1 MPRYRKPTVTR
12 FGMPAPARCA
22 RLGFTLV
29 ELLVVI
35 TIIGILISL
44 LLPAVQAARE
54 AARRA
59 QCQNHLKQ
67 IGLAFLNHENA
78 HGHLPT
84 GGWGWKWVGDP
95 DRGAGRRQP
104 GGWGYNVLPY
114 LEQEALYNAGLGETD
129 ATVKGNAMAEAISTP
144 LSVFVCPTRRRAI
157 AFTYDGREI
166 YNVPTPPS
174 VMARTDYAA
183 NAGSGSACGA
193 QGPANLQ
200 DGDATTDW
208 LQLNGVVYQASQVTI
223 AEIKDGTSNTYMVG
237 ERYINPDGY
246 FTGTESADDQSLHI
260 GHDQDTL
267 RWAHYDPSDSSGNTY
282 YQPMQDRPGYS
293 YSYKFG
299 SAHPGG
305 WNCAFCDGSVH
316 VMSYSLDMDIH
327 RRLADRKDYEP
338 IDASKL

>member
-1 MPRYRKPTVTR
+1 MSCYRKRSVGRPDR
-12 FGMPAPARCA
+12 PAGTSRPVP
-22 RLGFTLV
+22 GFTLV

-59 QCQNHLKQ
+59 QCQNNLKQ

-95 DRGAGRRQP
+95 DRGVGPRQP

-114 LEQEALYNAGLGETD
+114 LEQEALHNAGLGETNP
-129 ATVKGNAMAEAISTP
+129 TVKGDAMAKAISTP
-144 LSVFVCPTRRRAI
+144 LTVFICPSRRRAV
-157 AFTYDGREI
+157 AYPYDGREI
-166 YNVPTPPS
+166 YNVPNPPS

-183 NAGSGSACGA
+183 NAGSGTAVGDT
-193 QGPANLQ
+193 GPSSLA
-200 DGDATTDW
+200 DGDARTNW
-208 LQLNGVVYQASQVTI
+208 LQLNGVVFQASQVTI
-223 AEIKDGTSNTYMVG
+223 ADIKDGTSNTYMVG
-237 ERYINPDGY
+237 ERYINPDTY
-246 FTGTESADDQSLHI
+246 YTGTDPADDQSLHI

-267 RWAHYDPSDSSGNTY
+267 RWAHYDPSDPSGYAY
-282 YQPMQDRPGYS
+282 YQPMQDRTGIS
-293 YSYKFG
+293 YSWKFG
-299 SAHPGG
+299 SPHASG

-316 VMSYSLDMDIH
+316 AMSYSLDGDIH
-327 RRLADRKDYEP
+327 RRLADRKDYQP
-338 IDASKL
+338 VDASKL